1 MKNILLALLV
11 LTVSFA
17 GCVPGTQII
26 REDFSFTYNV
36 KAENLQGINNIFLQ
50 EESDLIWFTSANQ
63 GFLSFNTN
71 TKNWEYYDL
80 KSGLLSLNMFSFA
93 VGDNEVCVGT
103 DTGLMRMKTNKNKL
117 ENFFGSTNN
126 LLSKKIK
133 YIFVEKD
140 VVWIGTNKGVTALVK
155 NPDVLLTV
163 SQVSTAIDKEWI
175 KFKKSDGLVANNIS
189 IIKATKTR
197 IYFGT
202 NSGLSI
208 LNKNYQQFKSYTKA
222 SGDLQNDFITDIIVD
237 EPYVWVATLEGLS
250 RFHIIFE
257 SWEQFNVSTG
267 LPSNS
272 IIKIVNTKDDLFV
285 LTQEGL
291 GKFDKNFNIWRTI
304 LTKPFILNGDFTALA
319 VSNEI
324 IYVGTSNGIYYST
337 NREGSFSKLFVDRE
351 EVRSSIFDIKIDK
364 NGVWYSSD
372 KGTFHFVKIK
382 NTN

>member
-1 MKNILLALLV
+1 MKNIFFILLF
-11 LTVSFA
+11 LTVLFT
-17 GCVPGTQII
+17 GCVPDPQLI
-26 REDFSFTYNV
+26 REDFLFTYNI
-36 KAENLQGINNIFLQ
+36 KAENLQGINKIYLQ
-50 EESDLIWFTSANQ
+50 EENDLIWFTTAHQ
-63 GFLSFNTN
+63 GFLSFNTE

-80 KSGLLSLNMFSFA
+80 KRGLLSLNLFSFA
-93 VGDNEVCVGT
+93 VGDNEIWVGT
-103 DTGLMRMKTNKNKL
+103 DTGLMRMSVNKNKI

-126 LLSKKIK
+126 LLSKKINS
-133 YIFVEKD
+133 IFVEKD
-140 VVWIGTNKGVTALVK
+140 IIWIGTNKGVTALVK

-257 SWEQFNVSTG
+257 NWEQFNISSG

-272 IIKIVNTKDDLFV
+272 IIKIINTKNELFV

-291 GKFDKNFNIWRTI
+291 GKFDKSFNIWRTI
-304 LTKPFILNGDFTALA
+304 LTKPFILNGDFTSLA
-319 VSNEI
+319 VSNGI

-337 NREGSFSKLFVDRE
+337 SREGIFRKLFIDRE
-351 EVRSSIFDIKIDK
+351 EVRSSIFDIQIDK
-364 NGVWYSSD
+364 NGVWFSSD